1 MNQLTDGFLG
11 PPIPSALSLSK
22 VHLLKVS
29 VYNIARAPGLHNDV
43 FSKLKSVLS
52 PDNLCIIV
60 SSVSQSVPLGIA
72 FGNKINIFFS
82 LKNHYR

>member
-1 MNQLTDGFLG
+1 MLFFG
-11 PPIPSALSLSK
+11 PPIPIALSLSQ

-43 FSKLKSVLS
+43 FSKLKNVL
-52 PDNLCIIV
+52 PPGDNLCIIV
-60 SSVSQSVPLGIA
+60 SSVSQSVPFCIA

-82 LKNHYR
+82 LKKIIIDR